1 MKNRLRRFIVSNTF
15 FSNLI
20 LRVYSFFL
28 SFKSDLILG
37 RNVKI
42 GFSSTLEG
50 SNYFGDGTVFTSS
63 ELGFGSYI
71 SEFSYF
77 QKTKIGRYTSIGPNV
92 RCVFG
97 KHPSHTFVST
107 HPSFFSTRK
116 QVGFSY
122 TDTQLFQEFA
132 DPVIPNTDFTIAI
145 GNDVWIGAN
154 VAILDGVT
162 IGDGAIIAANALV
175 NKDIEPYSIYGGVPA
190 KHIKKRFEQNEIDF
204 LMQLKWWD
212 KPKKWIEN
220 ASIYFNDI
228 SILKTKYENNEL

>member
-1 MKNRLRRFIVSNTF
+1 MKKRLKRIAVSSTI

-50 SNYFGDGTVFTSS
+50 SNYFGDYTSFTSS
-63 ELGFGSYI
+63 EIGFASYV
-71 SEFSYF
+71 SENSFF
-77 QKTKIGRYTSIGPNV
+77 QKTKIGSYTSIGPNV

-97 KHPSHTFVST
+97 NHPANTFVST
-107 HPSFFSTRK
+107 HPAFFSTRK
-116 QVGFSY
+116 QAGFSY
-122 TDTQLFQEFA
+122 TDKQLFKEFA
-132 DPVIPNTDFTIAI
+132 DPVIPNTEFTISI

-162 IGDGAIIAANALV
+162 IGDGAIVAANALV
-175 NKDIEPYSIYGGVPA
+175 NKDIEPYTIYGGVPA
-190 KHIKKRFEQNEIDF
+190 KAIKKRFEQSEIEF
-204 LMQLKWWD
+204 LLQLKWWN
-212 KPKKWIEN
+212 KSEEWIEKS
-220 ASIYFNDI
+220 AVYFNDI
-228 SILKTKYENNEL
+228 SLFKTKYENNEL